1 MSDKIQKAEDAKVP
15 KGTVDLIGFGRLGL
29 RIGINL
35 IQVHRGGPKVINVFD
50 GQKISNGDIIFH
62 LNGGKVGQYKGEL
75 LKELC
80 KHDPDFRAVNNYNED
95 ITDENIDKIQGDVVA
110 IQIAGGD
117 TIPTAAKIIKKAH
130 ENVATVIGTG
140 GIFGIGEEEITVKDI
155 SEFDD
160 SNPVINALRKEG
172 INKNYKIISTNRFIR
187 DNVPITPYILDKVA
201 NTITREILKAL

>member
-130 ENVATVIGTG
+130 ENEATVIGTG

-187 DNVPITPYILDKVA
+187 DNVPITPYVLDKVA

>member
-1 MSDKIQKAEDAKVP
+1 MSDKIQKVEDAKVP

-130 ENVATVIGTG
+130 ENEATVIGTG

-187 DNVPITPYILDKVA
+187 DNVPITPYVLDKVA

>member
-130 ENVATVIGTG
+130 ENEATVIGTG

-187 DNVPITPYILDKVA
+187 DNVPITP
-201 NTITREILKAL
+201 

>member
-1 MSDKIQKAEDAKVP
+1 MSDKIQKVEDAKVP
-15 KGTVDLIGFGRLGL
+15 KGTVDLVGFGRLGL

-35 IQVHRGGPKVINVFD
+35 IQVHRGGPKVINIFD

-80 KHDPDFRAVNNYNED
+80 KHDPDFRAVNTYNED
-95 ITDENIDKIQGDVVA
+95 ISDENIDKIQGDVVA

-130 ENVATVIGTG
+130 KNGATVIGTG
-140 GIFGIGEEEITVKDI
+140 GIFGIGEEKIIVKDI

-172 INKNYKIISTNRFIR
+172 INENYKIISTNRFIR
-187 DNVPITPYILDKVA
+187 DNVPITPYVLDKVA

>member
-1 MSDKIQKAEDAKVP
+1 MSDKIQKVEDAKVQ

-130 ENVATVIGTG
+130 ENEATVIGTG

-187 DNVPITPYILDKVA
+187 DNVPITPYVLDKVA